1 MAHQFSTNY
10 IEDSI
15 AIFRQYKRLAE
26 KAMEQ
31 VTDEQLNFTLD
42 PESNSI
48 AIIVKHLA
56 GNMRSRWTDFLTT
69 DGEKPTRHRDT
80 EFESDHQFTRAE
92 VMEMWEKG
100 WACLFSAL
108 EPLGEVDLARKV
120 TIRSEPHS
128 IMQAIN
134 RQMAHYSSHIGQ
146 IIFVAK
152 YLRSKE
158 WKTLSI
164 PRGQSYEFLEQVKR
178 GEKSQR

>member
-1 MAHQFSTNY
+1 MAHKFSTNY

-48 AIIVKHLA
+48 AIIVKHIA

-69 DGEKPTRHRDT
+69 DGEKPDRHRDT
-80 EFESDHQFTRAE
+80 EFESDHKFTRAE

-100 WACLFSAL
+100 WACLFTAL
-108 EPLGEVDLARKV
+108 EPLGEGDLARKV

-128 IMQAIN
+128 VLQCIN

-152 YLRSKE
+152 HLRSKE

-164 PRGQSYEFLEQVKR
+164 PRGQSYEFLE
-178 GEKSQR
+178 